1 MIRMLVSGGAFAV
14 TMLGAPYAGAQERLA
29 DHVIMVS
36 VDGLRPEFYL
46 DERWPAPVMQR
57 LAAEGAHA
65 RGVRSVFPSVT
76 YAAHTTLVTG
86 ALPARHGIYYNLPFE
101 PAGQTGRWSWEYD
114 AIQVETL
121 WDAVAAAGLTSAAV
135 SWPVGVGAP
144 IDWSLPEFWSLDPEV
159 PFMDA
164 LRTVERP
171 EGWLAEVEREATG
184 RLIAYDSTG
193 TVDRG
198 GYHWWDGR
206 KADIA
211 EYVIGTRRPNFMA
224 IHLTGTDGAQHSHG
238 REHRDVDRAVAAADH
253 FIGLLVEATERA
265 GLAHRTT
272 FLIVGDHG
280 FIDYDRVLH
289 PNVWLVEAGLTGDWE
304 DRGDWRA
311 AFHVAGGAA
320 TLRLRDADDR
330 EALAQ
335 VRAILASQPESVRA
349 LYRVLEA
356 DELQSGGADPNAPL
370 ALTAARGV
378 AFNPRSDRD
387 LVVKQVGGTHGYW
400 PDFHQEI
407 YTGFVAWGAGVVE
420 GVRVD
425 TLGIERIGPT
435 AAALL
440 GLRLSGADATP
451 LEVLLRQVR

>member
-1 MIRMLVSGGAFAV
+1 MCRKILAGGALVAALAGV
-14 TMLGAPYAGAQERLA
+14 QLAGAQERPA
-29 DHVIMVS
+29 DHVIMIS

-46 DERWPAPVMQR
+46 DGRWPAPVMQR
-57 LAAEGAHA
+57 MAREGAHA
-65 RGVRSVFPSVT
+65 LGVRGVFPSVT
-76 YAAHTTLVTG
+76 YASHTTLITG

-101 PAGQTGRWSWEYD
+101 PDGQTGGWYWDYD
-114 AIQVETL
+114 SIRAETL
-121 WDAVAAAGLTSAAV
+121 WDAVAAAGLSSAAV
-135 SWPVGVGAP
+135 SWPVAVGAP
-144 IDWSLPEFWSLDPEV
+144 IDWSLPEFWSLDSAV

-184 RLIAYDSTG
+184 HLIAYDSTG

-206 KADIA
+206 KADVA

-224 IHLTGTDGAQHSHG
+224 IHLTGTDGAQHDHG
-238 REHRDVDRAVAAADH
+238 REHWDVERAVAAADH
-253 FIGLLVEATERA
+253 SIGLLVEATERA
-265 GLAHRTT
+265 GLADRTT

-311 AFHVAGGAA
+311 AFHVAGGGA
-320 TLRLRDADDR
+320 TLRLRDAADR
-330 EALAQ
+330 ETLAQ
-335 VRAILASQPESVRA
+335 VRAILRSQPVEVRA

-356 DELQSGGADPNAPL
+356 DELRAGGADPDAPL

-378 AFNPRSDRD
+378 AFNPRSDRG
-387 LVVKQVGGTHGYW
+387 LIVEQHGGTHGYW
-400 PDFHQEI
+400 PDFHPDI
-407 YTGFVAWGAGVVE
+407 YTGFVAWGAGVVP
-420 GVRVD
+420 GARVD
-425 TLGIERIGPT
+425 TLGMERIGPT

-440 GLRLSGADATP
+440 GLKLTDA
-451 LEVLLRQVR
+451 EAAAVESFLR